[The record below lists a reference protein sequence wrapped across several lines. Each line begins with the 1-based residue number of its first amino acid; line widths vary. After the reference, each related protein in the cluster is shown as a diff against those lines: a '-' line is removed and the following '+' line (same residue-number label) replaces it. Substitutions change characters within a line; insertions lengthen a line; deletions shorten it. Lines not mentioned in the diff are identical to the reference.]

1 MHKVAGQYDMEETIK
16 YTAPEIGAHKARNN
30 CSKGRE
36 PVLPCLC
43 SFDRKAKKEEA
54 FLSASWTLQGR
65 HAILHTG

>member
-43 SFDRKAKKEEA
+43 SFDRT
-54 FLSASWTLQGR
+54 SDTL
-65 HAILHTG
+65 IL